1 LCNQIKKG
9 GEYMPSNPDIHT
21 FAVKWFD
28 VFRNTKAVIE
38 DVETTAFSDECFAL
52 GFEMDCGKSFENA
65 YPEVKAFADY
75 RELDKIVDGI
85 TDIPL
90 LGAAI
95 FSKWR
100 YFTHWGGP
108 GEDILSFENRSWFIT
123 ALGRLER
130 LASDNEET
138 ALVCGERLGV
148 RYI

>member
-1 LCNQIKKG
+1 
-9 GEYMPSNPDIHT
+9 MPSNPDIHT

-95 FSKWR
+95 FLNGDISHIGRVPARTFFLLK
-100 YFTHWGGP
+100 TVHGLLLPSGGWN
-108 GEDILSFENRSWFIT
+108 D
-123 ALGRLER
+123 
-130 LASDNEET
+130 
-138 ALVCGERLGV
+138 
-148 RYI
+148 